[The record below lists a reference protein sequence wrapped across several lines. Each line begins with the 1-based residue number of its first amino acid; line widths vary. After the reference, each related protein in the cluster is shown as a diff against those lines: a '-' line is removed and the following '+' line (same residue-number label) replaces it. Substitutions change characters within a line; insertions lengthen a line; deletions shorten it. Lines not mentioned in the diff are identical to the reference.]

1 MIVGVLAGGV
11 SSERDISLRS
21 GMAVYNALK
30 EGGYQVKFLDIF
42 DDAYDT
48 IKNARIDIA
57 FLALH
62 GRFGE
67 DGTIQAMLERL
78 GIPYTGSGVRASR
91 LALDKIAAKK
101 VFEKNGIPTP
111 GYAVFDRHSYR
122 LEDARRLGLPIVVK
136 PQLEGSSMGLSIV
149 RAFRNLKRA
158 LYEAFGFGDRVLLEQ
173 YIDGREI
180 TVGILG
186 HEALPVVE
194 IISRRNVYD
203 TDAKYRDRKTR
214 YLVPAPLDE
223 EVFERARKL
232 GLKVH
237 SSLGLKDLSRV
248 DMRVDGSGNIFVLEA
263 NSIPGMTERSLL
275 PKAASAHGLDFR
287 RLCAKLLMM
296 AREK

>member
-30 EGGYQVKFLDIF
+30 DGGYQVKFLDIF

-186 HEALPVVE
+186 REALPLVE